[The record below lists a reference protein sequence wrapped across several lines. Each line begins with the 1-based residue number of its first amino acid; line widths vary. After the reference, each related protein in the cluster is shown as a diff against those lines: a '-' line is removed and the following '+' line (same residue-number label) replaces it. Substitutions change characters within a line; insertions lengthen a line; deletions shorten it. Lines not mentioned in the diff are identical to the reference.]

1 MSSKIKVD
9 TIENVAGSGNVSLGS
24 GHNLVVPGNITGQG
38 TVAITS
44 NATVGGTLGVTGT
57 SVLTGNVGIGTSAS
71 TGNNPLVVQAGSG
84 AGGINLHGRSS
95 DNTATMLIGKS
106 ADGNTAY
113 NTITSYANRMRI
125 QSGFSSDTN
134 TMEFFTN
141 DVSRVVID
149 ASGRVTMP
157 GQPCFS
163 ATHPSGS
170 QLTTD
175 TTYRVKPH
183 NTIITN
189 VGNCYSTAGGGSR
202 FTAPVAGTYMFTCFA
217 LQLANVSS
225 NLIFGKNGSH
235 TTMGSTG
242 EIRAISGSD
251 EANIAG
257 QVILTLAENDYVEV
271 FYRRTGGSGSFY
283 AAHGG
288 FSGFLIG

>member
-24 GHNLVVPGNITGQG
+24 GHNLVVPGNNSTTG
-38 TVAITS
+38 

-134 TMEFFTN
+134 TIEFFTN
-141 DVSRVVID
+141 DVSRMVID
-149 ASGRVTMP
+149 ASGHVTR
-157 GQPCFS
+157 
-163 ATHPSGS
+163 T
-170 QLTTD
+170 
-175 TTYRVKPH
+175 K
-183 NTIITN
+183 
-189 VGNCYSTAGGGSR
+189 TAGFFIGGTSAVSVADHGTGAVTYTSGNILTSSTEIDPDSVFNHSNGR
-202 FTAPVAGTYMFTCFA
+202 FTAPVAGDYYFCFSIGVSFT
-217 LQLANVSS
+217 S
-225 NLIFGKNGSH
+225 NYHYCYIRKNNSDV
-235 TTMGSTG
+235 TG
-242 EIRAISGSD
+242 FSRNCAQNSD
-251 EANIAG
+251 YLVNTIQG
-257 QVILTLAENDYVEV
+257 VMTLAANDFVTCARNTNYN
-271 FYRRTGGSGSFY
+271 GG
-283 AAHGG
+283 AVVNPM

>member
-24 GHNLVVPGNITGQG
+24 GHNLVVPGNQ
-38 TVAITS
+38 
-44 NATVGGTLGVTGT
+44 TVGGTLGVTGT

-134 TMEFFTN
+134 TIEFFTN

-170 QLTTD
+170 L
-175 TTYRVKPH
+175 
-183 NTIITN
+183 
-189 VGNCYSTAGGGSR
+189 
-202 FTAPVAGTYMFTCFA
+202 
-217 LQLANVSS
+217 
-225 NLIFGKNGSH
+225 
-235 TTMGSTG
+235 
-242 EIRAISGSD
+242 
-251 EANIAG
+251 
-257 QVILTLAENDYVEV
+257 
-271 FYRRTGGSGSFY
+271 
-283 AAHGG
+283 
-288 FSGFLIG
+288 